1 MLNEYLYIYTVFANI
16 IIWEYQSY
24 LVIIIIVLLLAVI
37 IVNYFRISNLRKFKS
52 TIEKYETLIET
63 TNTGFIA
70 LDEKGNVIDAN
81 DEYVKLTGHNEL
93 SEILNRNVTEWT
105 APYDLNRNA
114 LEVKKCLE
122 KGYVRSLEI
131 DYFHKDKKIVTIEIN
146 ATVVTVD
153 GSPRIMSLCRDISS
167 LRKTDSEL
175 QLQAKIVNSMVEGV
189 VLIKRPDRKIVYA
202 NPNFEKMF
210 GYSPGEMINKDID
223 IIHVK
228 HLKSISENNL
238 ISSMEEKGIW
248 SGEACH
254 QRKNGSLIWT
264 QVNISTLNHPAYG
277 QVWVSVHEDIST
289 RKTVEEKL
297 ETSQAQL
304 SSILESTNDY
314 ILLCDKNAMPVYF
327 NTAYADIMKQLLGFE
342 MKPGFQPHKL
352 LPDKNEQA
360 KWDGYHK
367 RVLSGESFVF
377 ESSYPTPDGESLYF
391 EHSFYPVFDAG
402 EVVGF
407 SEFTHNITE
416 RRLAELALQESEEK
430 FRTLAENIPSAIF
443 IFNAESM
450 IYVNPKVE
458 EMLGYTSEEIKKFTF
473 WHVIHPEYKE
483 LVKERGKMRL
493 SGEKISSSY
502 EVKIITKA
510 GETKWMLYSGDTIEY
525 QGEKAVLGTAFD
537 ITEKKEVEE
546 KLRKSEEEKYQNT
559 RQIAGGVA
567 HEIYNALFPA
577 TSSLDKL
584 KSRIFQTD
592 PEEIKRNEKLIS
604 LMEAALDRALKMTE
618 LVTQYSK
625 LEAQKDKEVIN
636 LEDFISNLINENPSI
651 INHNVTLIK
660 DIDSKAQLHINKNH
674 LFSLLNNLINNAVDA
689 LEEIDNKEIEIKV
702 KQINNQVKIEISDNG
717 PGIPE
722 DISSKIFTPFFST
735 KPRTGTGLGL
745 AICKKIVD
753 IYKGDISMEM
763 KLDKKTK
770 FIIFLPSA
778 PKY

>member
-1 MLNEYLYIYTVFANI
+1 MLY
-16 IIWEYQSY
+16 
-24 LVIIIIVLLLAVI
+24 
-37 IVNYFRISNLRKFKS
+37 
-52 TIEKYETLIET
+52 
-63 TNTGFIA
+63 
-70 LDEKGNVIDAN
+70 
-81 DEYVKLTGHNEL
+81 
-93 SEILNRNVTEWT
+93 
-105 APYDLNRNA
+105 
-114 LEVKKCLE
+114 
-122 KGYVRSLEI
+122 
-131 DYFHKDKKIVTIEIN
+131 
-146 ATVVTVD
+146 
-153 GSPRIMSLCRDISS
+153 
-167 LRKTDSEL
+167 
-175 QLQAKIVNSMVEGV
+175 
-189 VLIKRPDRKIVYA
+189 
-202 NPNFEKMF
+202 
-210 GYSPGEMINKDID
+210 
-223 IIHVK
+223 
-228 HLKSISENNL
+228 
-238 ISSMEEKGIW
+238 
-248 SGEACH
+248 
-254 QRKNGSLIWT
+254 
-264 QVNISTLNHPAYG
+264 TLN
-277 QVWVSVHEDIST
+277 
-289 RKTVEEKL
+289 
-297 ETSQAQL
+297 
-304 SSILESTNDY
+304 
-314 ILLCDKNAMPVYF
+314 
-327 NTAYADIMKQLLGFE
+327 
-342 MKPGFQPHKL
+342 
-352 LPDKNEQA
+352 
-360 KWDGYHK
+360 
-367 RVLSGESFVF
+367 
-377 ESSYPTPDGESLYF
+377 
-391 EHSFYPVFDAG
+391 
-402 EVVGF
+402 
-407 SEFTHNITE
+407 
-416 RRLAELALQESEEK
+416 
-430 FRTLAENIPSAIF
+430 
-443 IFNAESM
+443 
-450 IYVNPKVE
+450 
-458 EMLGYTSEEIKKFTF
+458 IK
-473 WHVIHPEYKE
+473 
-483 LVKERGKMRL
+483 